1 MNYRKPLEALSGLS
15 MLVMPVLLAGCT
27 ASASGSGST
36 GDDSSGSSCA
46 MDSTV
51 TGCSGSSTGY
61 SCTGSDTPEDSD
73 STLECSIGIA
83 GNAGSTL
90 FCCLAPATTTNSC
103 APDETVTGCAGG
115 SYGFS
120 CTVST
125 DNPMDAYSNLTCSS
139 WVAGNAGSTLYCCT
153 D

>member
-1 MNYRKPLEALSGLS
+1 MNYRKALEALSALS
-15 MLVMPVLLAGCT
+15 MLVMPALLAGCT
-27 ASASGSGST
+27 ASASAST
-36 GDDSSGSSCA
+36 NPPDNGTSSCSA
-46 MDSTV
+46 DQTV

-73 STLECSIGIA
+73 STLECSVGIA

-90 FCCLAPATTTNSC
+90 FCCLGAPSTANSC
-103 APDETVTGCAGG
+103 APDETVSGCAGG

-125 DNPMDAYSNLTCSS
+125 DNPMDAYSDLTCSTG
-139 WVAGNAGSTLYCCT
+139 VAGNAGSTLFCCT